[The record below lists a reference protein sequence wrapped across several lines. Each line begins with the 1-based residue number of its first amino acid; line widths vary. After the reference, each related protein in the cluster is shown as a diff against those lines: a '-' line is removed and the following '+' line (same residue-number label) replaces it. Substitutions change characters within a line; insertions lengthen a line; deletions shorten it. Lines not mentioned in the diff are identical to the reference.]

1 MTTTP
6 VRHVALLRG
15 INVGGKNTLP
25 MKALVTLF
33 NDAGCTET
41 RTYIQSG
48 NVIFAAPPALARRIP
63 DMVAK
68 EIKTRFGYQVP
79 VVRRTAKELHTI
91 AHANPYLRRGTDSKL
106 LHVAF
111 LADRPTAS
119 RVARLDPRRSVPDE
133 CEVVGRDIYLHCPKG
148 MARTKLTNAY
158 FDATLATTSTIRS
171 WATVLKLSEL
181 VSYRAET

>member
-1 MTTTP
+1 MATTP

-79 VVRRTAKELHTI
+79 IVRRTAKEFHSI

-111 LADRPTAS
+111 LADKPTAS
-119 RVARLDPRRSVPDE
+119 RVTHLDPRRSIPDE
-133 CEVVGRDIYLHCPKG
+133 FEVIGRDIYLHCAKG

-158 FDATLATTSTIRS
+158 FDATLATTSTIRN

>member
-1 MTTTP
+1 MRP
-6 VRHVALLRG
+6 VV
-15 INVGGKNTLP
+15 
-25 MKALVTLF
+25 MKALVTIF
-33 NDAGCTET
+33 TDAGCTET

-68 EIKTRFGYQVP
+68 EINTRFGYHVP
-79 VVRRTAKELHTI
+79 VVRRTAKEFHAI
-91 AHANPYLRRGTDSKL
+91 AHANPYLQGTTDTKL

-119 RVARLDPRRSVPDE
+119 RVALLDRRRSGPDE
-133 CEVVGRDIYLHCPKG
+133 FEVVGRDIYLHCPRG

-158 FDATLATTSTIRS
+158 FDRTLATTSTIRN
-171 WATVLKLSEL
+171 WATVLKLSAL
-181 VSYRAET
+181 VSYRDKT